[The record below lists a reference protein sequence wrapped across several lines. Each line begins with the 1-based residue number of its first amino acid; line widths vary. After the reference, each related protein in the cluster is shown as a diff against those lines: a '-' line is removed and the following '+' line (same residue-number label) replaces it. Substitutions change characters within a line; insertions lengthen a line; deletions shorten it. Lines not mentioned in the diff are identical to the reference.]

1 MDNNHKIDA
10 KHDVIYQHELNSQ
23 RYMAKSKKTRVSQWV
38 SAVWHCLGLENR
50 IFPIFGKS

>member
-10 KHDVIYQHELNSQ
+10 KHDEIDQHELNSQ
-23 RYMAKSKKTRVSQWV
+23 RYMAKSKKTHVTQWV